1 MRVAI
6 QRIIV
11 AQIEMAWGW
20 GDGGWVGARYQ
31 AAALTRVKVDKSM
44 RHLVYD
50 SLLAL

>member
-20 GDGGWVGARYQ
+20 VGARNQ